1 MKILT
6 ATLMILLVMG
16 MTVFARTP
24 ETLALK
30 AGQQKRSK
38 VSGLTVKFVSVIE
51 DSRCPV
57 GTNCVWAGNA
67 KVKVLITGTQAS
79 KTFEFN
85 TTVGPKGD
93 IWEGWSITID
103 SLTPEPHAGK
113 PTDPRRYQ
121 ATFNIVRL
129 TR

>member
-6 ATLMILLVMG
+6 ATLMLLLVMG

-24 ETLALK
+24 ETLVLK

-38 VSGLTVKFVSVIE
+38 VSGLTVKFVSVTE
-51 DSRCPV
+51 DSRCPI
-57 GTNCVWAGNA
+57 GANCVWAGNA
-67 KVKVLITGTQAS
+67 KVRVAITGTRGS

-85 TTVGPKGD
+85 TSMGPKGD
-93 IWEGWSITID
+93 SWEGWSITID
-103 SLTPEPHAGK
+103 SLTPEPRAGK
-113 PTDPRRYQ
+113 PTDPRHYQ
-121 ATFNIVRL
+121 ATFSIVRL